1 VIGGDVRRRKLLVAL
16 AGLAVVVAAVS
27 VALRSAPPSRIT
39 RENCARIHEG
49 MTQADVEAFL
59 GPPGDYTT
67 GPTTLAFIVHIGQQP
82 PRTLW
87 WRSDSAVV
95 RIDFSAIG
103 TVTSV
108 GDLPVNREPQSALG
122 NLLWRAKRQWHRW
135 FLE

>member
-1 VIGGDVRRRKLLVAL
+1 MRRRKLLVAL
-16 AGLAVVVAAVS
+16 AGLAVVVGAV
-27 VALRSAPPSRIT
+27 VFVLWPRAPSRIT

-49 MTQADVEAFL
+49 MTQSDVEAFL

-87 WRSDSAVV
+87 WESDSVVV
-95 RIDFSAIG
+95 RIDFSATG

-122 NLLWRAKRQWHRW
+122 NLVWRAKRQWHRW
-135 FLE
+135 FR